1 MRKKNQQSLGEAI
14 GRMISDLGLEEKIL
28 TVQAEELFTEMMGK
42 PIMKYVES
50 IKITKQI
57 MYVRINSPALKNE
70 LQYGKS
76 KIIAHINEG
85 IGKEYVQDVKFV

>member
-76 KIIAHINEG
+76 KIITHINEG